1 MGDVRARRPVLVA
14 FVALVALA
22 AAACGGDDSA
32 GPPTTPT
39 TAAPDP
45 TTTTAHTKPTPTGPK
60 SGDELAKPRE
70 VALADAGPAAPL
82 LPVPEPL
89 PTDPFAATSDV
100 IEGTI
105 EIPRIGLSTPL
116 HRGMTLTIINLGPSR
131 WPGTAEPGGLGNMV
145 IAGHRS
151 TWTGPFEHL
160 DLLQPGDQMIVTTP
174 TGRHVYAV
182 TGTDI
187 IDPLDVHIA
196 LQSYGHTATLFA
208 CHPKGSAAQRIVVR
222 LQLLDAAG
230 QPVDA
235 TSSWSLGATPPSLA
249 VTPGDGAAT
258 NEDPLTFSE
267 G

>member
-1 MGDVRARRPVLVA
+1 MAA
-14 FVALVALA
+14 AVALGT
-22 AAACGGDDSA
+22 AACAGDDAA
-32 GPPTTPT
+32 GPPTSPAVAPDATTTPST
-39 TAAPDP
+39 DPDP
-45 TTTTAHTKPTPTGPK
+45 TDPK
-60 SGDELAKPRE
+60 SGDELPKPRE
-70 VALADAGPAAPL
+70 VALADAGPPAPA

-89 PTDPFAATSDV
+89 PTDPFAATPDV
-100 IEGTI
+100 VEGTI

-151 TWTGPFEHL
+151 TWTRPFEDL
-160 DLLQPGDQMIVTTP
+160 DLLQPGDQMIVTTS

-222 LQLLDAAG
+222 LQLLDAVG

-235 TSSWSLGATPPSLA
+235 TSSWSLGAPPPSLT
-249 VTPGDGAAT
+249 VTPGDGEAVH
-258 NEDPLTFSE
+258 EDPLTFSE